1 VARRFRR
8 PRIDQVSDYSDD
20 HVYWT
25 DFDGGAWSATD
36 NGVDEV
42 SQQIRVEVSHAAT
55 FDALSFAI
63 GPTSFTNAWGTNTT
77 RVVGYVGF
85 QNSGQY
91 GTSWAGSEIS
101 HTDRGAVF
109 SIWGGSQGIRTDA
122 ATHWG
127 CWDGGGE
134 GGWGTTCR
142 IPFPWTEGAPV
153 TLRIWRAD
161 AVASGPS
168 APGSAA
174 PVSGTRYQASVTFA
188 GTTTDIGQIFV
199 PNAGARGFSSISNFV
214 EHFGNDGNG
223 CSARGTG
230 FYDRAVLYPPVY
242 RRAAAT
248 ATARLWPAGTERA
261 YRTCKR
267 QSVNADGSATVVT
280 GELTYNDERWP
291 HPATNRRAIG
301 RLDSSTGAGTSSA
314 RVTGTVSLPGS
325 GDVVL
330 LRVRSTPSNT
340 IVSTQSSDTPTSFD
354 LTYDARAMP
363 ASDTEVCVDASADGH
378 WCQLGRSIAVGGHPW
393 ATGRIT
399 SVEPAVGALRVRGYA
414 DVAGFG
420 GAVQIRPRIDGMTVP
435 GLLAFTNIDDGVP
448 DHPFGFDLLIAAAAG
463 PHTMCIE
470 ANSNGTWTALDNC
483 VRVIVT

>member
-1 VARRFRR
+1 MARRFKR
-8 PRIDQVSDYSDD
+8 PRIDHVSDYSDD

-36 NGVDEV
+36 GGVDEV
-42 SQQIRVEVSHAAT
+42 TQQIRVEVSHAAT

-63 GPTSFTNAWGTNTT
+63 GPTSFTSSWGPNTT

-109 SIWGGSQGIRTDA
+109 SIWGGSQGVRADV

-153 TLRIWRAD
+153 TLRVWLAD
-161 AVASGPS
+161 TVATGPPV
-168 APGSAA
+168 PGSSAE
-174 PVSGTRYQASVTFA
+174 VSGSRYQASATFA

-199 PNAGARGFSSISNFV
+199 PNAGAKGFSSISNFV
-214 EHFGNDGNG
+214 EHFGGDGNG
-223 CSARGTG
+223 CGARGTG
-230 FYDRAVLYPPVY
+230 FYDRAVLYPPLY
-242 RRAAAT
+242 TRAAST
-248 ATARLWPAGTERA
+248 ATARLWPAGTDRA

-267 QSVNADGSATVVT
+267 QSVNGDGSATVVT
-280 GELTYNDERWP
+280 GELTYADERWP
-291 HPATNRRAIG
+291 NPATNRRAVG
-301 RLDSSTGAGTSSA
+301 RLVSSTGAGTSSA
-314 RVTGTVSLPGS
+314 RVIGTVSLPGS
-325 GDVVL
+325 GEPVP
-330 LRVRSTPSNT
+330 LRVRSVPSNT
-340 IVSTQSSDTPTSFD
+340 VLSTQSSDTPTSFD
-354 LTYDARAMP
+354 LTFDSRAIP
-363 ASDTEVCVDASADGH
+363 AADRDICVDASADGH
-378 WCQLGRSIAVGGHPW
+378 WSQLGRSIPIGGHPW

-399 SVEPAVGALRVRGYA
+399 SVEPAVGALRVLGFA
-414 DVAGFG
+414 DVAGFD

-435 GLLAFTNIDDGVP
+435 GLFAFTSSDGGVP
-448 DHPFGFDLLIAAAAG
+448 GHPFGFDWLLAAAAG
-463 PHTMCIE
+463 PHTVCIE
-470 ANSNGTWTALDNC
+470 ANSNGTWTVLDNC
-483 VRVIVT
+483 ARVIVT

>member
-1 VARRFRR
+1 MTRRLKR
-8 PRIDQVSDYSDD
+8 PRTERVSDYSDD

-25 DFDGGAWSATD
+25 DFAGGGWSASD

-63 GPTSFTNAWGTNTT
+63 GPTSFTSSWGTNTT
-77 RVVGYVGF
+77 RVAGYAGF

-91 GTSWAGSEIS
+91 GTSWAGSDIS

-109 SIWGGSQGIRTDA
+109 SIWGGSQGLRTDA
-122 ATHWG
+122 ATHGG

-153 TLRIWRAD
+153 TLRIWLAD
-161 AVASGPS
+161 AVATGPS

-174 PVSGTRYQASVTFA
+174 QVSGSRYQASATFA

-199 PNAGARGFSSISNFV
+199 PNAGAKGFSAISNFV
-214 EHFGNDGNG
+214 EHFGSDGNG
-223 CSARGTG
+223 CSSKGAG
-230 FYDRAVLYPPVY
+230 FYDRAVLYPPIY
-242 RRAAAT
+242 TRAAAT
-248 ATARLWPAGTERA
+248 APARLWPAGTDRA

-280 GELTYNDERWP
+280 GELTYTDERWP
-291 HPATNRRAIG
+291 NPATNRRATG
-301 RLDSSTGAGTSSA
+301 RLVSSTGAGTSSA

-325 GDVVL
+325 SDAVL
-330 LRVRSTPSNT
+330 LRVRSAPSNT

-354 LTYDARAMP
+354 LAFDARALP
-363 ASDTEVCVDASADGH
+363 AGDTDVCVDAGADGH
-378 WCQLGRSIAVGGHPW
+378 WSQLGRSIPIGGYPW

-399 SVEPAVGALRVRGYA
+399 SVEPAAGAFRVRGFA
-414 DVAGFG
+414 DVAGFN

-435 GLLAFTNIDDGVP
+435 GLLTFTSTDG
-448 DHPFGFDLLIAAAAG
+448 GFDWLIAAAAG
-463 PHTMCIE
+463 PHTVCIE
-470 ANSNGTWTALDNC
+470 ANSNGTWTVLDNC
-483 VRVIVT
+483 MRVIVT